1 MIELREGIDL
11 YTLLKQNKQEI
22 KLALNTGDDGIPFI
36 VLALEVRTGL
46 LATGYVTL
54 ALNDIPEDELVDYGV
69 TRSAV
74 DEKRFF
80 VVKTLTETVEFGIQN
95 TTDIIVRQYKENKQ

>member
-11 YTLLKQNKQEI
+11 DTLLKQNKQEI
-22 KLALNTGDDGIPFI
+22 KLALNTDKDGFPFI

-54 ALNDIPEDELVDYGV
+54 ALNDIPEDELADYGV

-74 DEKRFF
+74 DEKGLF
-80 VVKTLTETVEFGIQN
+80 VVTTLTESVQFGIQN

>member
-22 KLALNTGDDGIPFI
+22 KLALNTGYDGYSFI
-36 VLALEVRTGL
+36 VLAFEVRTGL

-54 ALNDIPEDELVDYGV
+54 PLNDIQEDELADYGV
-69 TRSAV
+69 TRTAM
-74 DEKRFF
+74 DEKGLF
-80 VVKTLTETVEFGIQN
+80 VVRTLTETVEFELQN
-95 TTDIIVRQYKENKQ
+95 MTDIVVRPLKEN